1 MLRTHPCPGVKPRSV
16 ELGLDMVCSCSCLK
30 HRAPAAPPR
39 CCPLSGGQTWK
50 RSASTDQ
57 QYRGVSSKRQRNEDV
72 WDLQKSSLLWLWRLA
87 PAQSSG
93 LTGVP
98 SAQTL
103 NMSPSAG
110 QHCPAMQAHGQLQAG
125 THCAW
130 LGELRGK
137 ASSMK
142 TLLKVLLF
150 SLNKDT
156 ELHSNQ
162 TTCRWCGF
170 NGYGHF
176 TDHAHATRNRGG
188 GNYPFFFLSST

>member
-1 MLRTHPCPGVKPRSV
+1 MLRTHPCPGGKTGSI
-16 ELGLDMVCSCSCLK
+16 EAGLDTECSCSCLK

-39 CCPLSGGQTWK
+39 CCPLSGGQTWT
-50 RSASTDQ
+50 RSASTDW
-57 QYRGVSSKRQRNEDV
+57 QYRGVSSKSQRNEDI
-72 WDLQKSSLLWLWRLA
+72 WDLQKSLLWSCRLA
-87 PAQSSG
+87 PAQSSP
-93 LTGVP
+93 LTSVP
-98 SAQTL
+98 SARIL
-103 NMSPSAG
+103 SRSLGAG

-125 THCAW
+125 TRYAW

-137 ASSMK
+137 AGSTK

-176 TDHAHATRNRGG
+176 TDRAHATHNCGG